1 MSDSDD
7 DGTTRKRRA
16 EEEHS
21 GAPSAKRPKRFQEI
35 DRLNTEWRNEVAIL
49 QTRLESIGSY
59 HNIPALESDG
69 INSGLIALLQMC
81 KIIAIGSEPS
91 IDALSAFKLP
101 FLDALSI
108 DQLAIPESVPA
119 CTSAYVQFLARL
131 RASVQSER
139 QSTKRSSKA

>member
-16 EEEHS
+16 EEHS
-21 GAPSAKRPKRFQEI
+21 DAPSAKRPKRFQEI
-35 DRLNTEWRNEVAIL
+35 DRLNNEWRNEVAIL

-59 HNIPALESDG
+59 HNIPAPESDG
-69 INSGLIALLQMC
+69 IQSGLIALLHTC

-91 IDALSAFKLP
+91 IDALSAFKSP
-101 FLDALSI
+101 FLDVIAI

-119 CTSAYVQFLARL
+119 CTSSSVQVLARL
-131 RASVQSER
+131 RASV
-139 QSTKRSSKA
+139 